1 MPSCKKK
8 AEKPEKKKPF
18 TQAELAELWGMTQQ
32 NVAKMIKQ
40 GMPMDSVESATAWRK
55 KFLEE
60 RTPTDYNEARTKKAL
75 LECEK
80 LEMQLAILK
89 GDYVLSTQ
97 VRESG
102 IRIGAILTAKFA
114 ALVNDASGA
123 LAGLDEMTQRRT
135 QKTMTRSQLWKI
147 YTDRNP
153 SFDGDGN
160 VTMTARGLRKMFE
173 TTWDVAYFDGEM
185 ESDEPYRREQPNGN
199 VEALKSMFG
208 MK

>member
-1 MPSCKKK
+1 MNSQKKPSCKKQ
-8 AEKPEKKKPF
+8 AEKGTKKKPF

-60 RTPTDYNEARTKKAL
+60 RTPADYNEARTKKAL

-89 GDYVLSTQ
+89 GDYEPKAQ
-97 VRESG
+97 VREDG
-102 IRIGAILTAKFA
+102 IRIGTVFTAKLA

-123 LAGLDEMTQRRT
+123 LAGLDE
-135 QKTMTRSQLWKI
+135 
-147 YTDRNP
+147 
-153 SFDGDGN
+153 
-160 VTMTARGLRKMFE
+160 VTLRKKLHE
-173 TTWDVAYFDGEM
+173 RTRQILSEIKGE
-185 ESDEPYRREQPNGN
+185 
-199 VEALKSMFG
+199 LK
-208 MK
+208 KP